1 MQWEEVKMIRIRKI
15 QRVGDEWSR
24 SQEIKRGRERERH
37 VDVMI
42 MK

>member
-24 SQEIKRGRERERH
+24 SQEIKIGRERERH
-37 VDVMI
+37 VDVMT